1 MLGNVIMREGLL
13 PGSSYWVPVYAGVS
27 KHSTADETEFGKT
40 QVVRAGREDRE
51 EGAMQTNCS
60 IILNFGLNTKL
71 CIYRAKIYEA

>member
-40 QVVRAGREDRE
+40 QVVRAGREDQ
-51 EGAMQTNCS
+51 GGGSYAN
-60 IILNFGLNTKL
+60 KL
-71 CIYRAKIYEA
+71 LHNSEFWPEY